1 MTKAKTRKK
10 AAAPIELL
18 EYDVV
23 NYFGDRTDM
32 AGYLDA
38 LLIEGPDD
46 AEIFAHG
53 LGDVSRAI
61 GMTEVARKTGLGR
74 ESLYK
79 SLHED
84 GNPSFATILK
94 VLSAFGM
101 QFRVVA
107 R

>member
-1 MTKAKTRKK
+1 MASSRTKKK
-10 AAAPIELL
+10 AASSVETFPF
-18 EYDVV
+18 DVV
-23 NYFGDRTDM
+23 NYLTDHRDM

-38 LLIEGPDD
+38 AFLEDPDD
-46 AEIFAHG
+46 GASFAHA
-53 LGDVSRAI
+53 LGDVCRKI
-61 GMTEVARKTGLGR
+61 GMTDIAEKTGLGR

-94 VLSAFGM
+94 VLGAVGM
-101 QFRVVA
+101 QFRVVE